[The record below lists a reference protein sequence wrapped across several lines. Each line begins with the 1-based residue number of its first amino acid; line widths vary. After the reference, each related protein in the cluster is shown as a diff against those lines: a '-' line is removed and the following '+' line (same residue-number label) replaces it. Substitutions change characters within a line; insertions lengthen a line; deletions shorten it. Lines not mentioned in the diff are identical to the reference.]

1 MAIDQ
6 ACFDLINKTNEKGT
20 EPFIKQIKVKL
31 GLNTIEQAEYL
42 GLGNREYNFIDVSDE
57 SDDTD
62 DTGGNNGKGSFIDTS
77 LKLMLLILM
86 IM

>member
-6 ACFDLINKTNEKGT
+6 ACFDLINKTNEDGT
-20 EPFIKQIKVKL
+20 EDFIKQINDKL

-42 GLGNREYNFIDVSDE
+42 GLGKREYNFIDVSDE

-77 LKLMLLILM
+77 LKLILLILM